1 MEKKTSENWKYENK
15 SYTIRDWPIYRF
27 PDIFPNI

>member
-1 MEKKTSENWKYENK
+1 MEKKLVKYENK
-15 SYTIRDWPIYRF
+15 SYNIRDWPIYRF